1 MQNQSGVTEF
11 ETEYVQVPSVGKMKD
26 KINNTGDAAEMIA
39 KAVGVDDPDAD
50 PDDDED
56 YGYTGDEYRQWLKDV
71 ALWLG
76 SSKIGDY
83 LILRS
88 PNERWHERWLIIL
101 GPDDMK
107 GHHFTLFRTMQFNF
121 DLIVPEST
129 SGKVPVYYGLGARVK
144 FKDDNGHHDDKA
156 AFGIRVPLGI
166 GYLFAEAPFDLFAEI
181 APILDLTPDTDLEIN
196 AAVGV
201 RFYFK

>member
-121 DLIVPEST
+121 DLIVPESVSRRT
-129 SGKVPVYYGLGARVK
+129 EPKMKKAGKPAKKKLRYK
-144 FKDDNGHHDDKA
+144 EDEDED
-156 AFGIRVPLGI
+156 
-166 GYLFAEAPFDLFAEI
+166 EEEE
-181 APILDLTPDTDLEIN
+181 TP
-196 AAVGV
+196 
-201 RFYFK
+201 RHRRS